1 MLKIIN
7 ISFALHT
14 LQGTSHSIQWIQN
27 RRVSVASLH
36 SGFISRA
43 MDLRSNFSGAGNSRS
58 VGSSLTE
65 QKKENWLVWCNINHS
80 VNIGTWSMTVL
91 LHFIGLEFFKFNA
104 LYAGLRLGKV
114 ERAGHLHHFALILA
128 PSTWLTDIRL
138 LTSSRVVLWRP
149 CYSLYYYQRPSVP
162 RVLSGS
168 RNCFE
173 IICKWRHIARPA
185 EQKKALGD

>member
-1 MLKIIN
+1 M
-7 ISFALHT
+7 
-14 LQGTSHSIQWIQN
+14 
-27 RRVSVASLH
+27 SVASLH
-36 SGFISRA
+36 SGFILRA

-58 VGSSLTE
+58 VGSSLIK
-65 QKKENWLVWCNINHS
+65 QKRKTGSFDAI
-80 VNIGTWSMTVL
+80 VNIGTCTRPITVL

-149 CYSLYYYQRPSVP
+149 CYSLYYYQRLCVP

-168 RNCFE
+168 RNRFE
-173 IICKWRHIARPA
+173 ICKWRHIARPA
-185 EQKKALGD
+185 EQKGALWD